1 MQIDAEFRE
10 LYDQLSS
17 ATDINEY
24 IDFDI
29 EAVTFFLA
37 IDPLMV
43 EGRKETRKK
52 TITEGIEMSDAAVE
66 EANQSEKEPKVVP
79 DEAEYIER

>member
-29 EAVTFFLA
+29 EAVTSFLV

-43 EGRKETRKK
+43 EGRKET
-52 TITEGIEMSDAAVE
+52 IAEDIEMSDAAVE
-66 EANQSEKEPKVVP
+66 EANQSEKEPKIVP

>member
-10 LYDQLSS
+10 LYHQLSS
-17 ATDINEY
+17 ATDIYEY

-29 EAVTFFLA
+29 EAVTSFLA

-52 TITEGIEMSDAAVE
+52 TIAEDIEMSGAAVE
-66 EANQSEKEPKVVP
+66 EANQSEKVPKIVP